1 MGQLLNMALILG
13 TLGCGTMAGIYY
25 AFSGFIMRAFATTGP
40 TTATDAMVAINRVI
54 LKSSFMPLFFGS
66 SLLCLALLIAALILR
81 PNGYPLIAIG
91 AAVYLVGMLGVTILR
106 NVPLNQLL
114 DAQGAAIWPEYLRN
128 WTMWNHLRTASS
140 LIAAA
145 LFCLSLLIRA

>member
-1 MGQLLNMALILG
+1 MGQLLNMALILA
-13 TLGCGTMAGIYY
+13 TLGCGVMAGIYC
-25 AFSGFIMRAFATTGP
+25 AFSGFIMRALATTGP
-40 TTATDAMVAINRVI
+40 ATGTEAMVAIYRVI

-81 PNGYPLIAIG
+81 PAGHLPMAIG
-91 AAVYLVGMLGVTILR
+91 AAVYLAGMLGVTILR

-114 DAQGAAIWPEYLRN
+114 DAQGAVIWPEYLRN
-128 WTMWNHLRTASS
+128 WTLWNHIRTASS

-145 LFCLSLLIRA
+145 LFCLSLLTRA